1 MKYNVFKRPMF
12 RTGGLSQGTGI
23 TSGLDTPRI
32 GYVRGGRIATN
43 GRYNFN
49 IAGLVSPS
57 MATEYAMGQGTYT
70 PGGSGSG
77 SWRAALEKA
86 RAARKPSK
94 FLEWLKK
101 FKPSQANLARIAT
114 TPGVG
119 IGTTA
124 ALPVGAAGLTHMVQK
139 SLPEELKGEGGLFD
153 TSTAAWGGMGAG
165 AGLDPEVDEIL
176 RGKKVSDS
184 KTSDGTPI
192 TTAKGPPGGGDPDM
206 FYKKPVE
213 EVVEEDTPSLIGE
226 APKSE
231 EDILLEQLGDT
242 SLSKG
247 EKALMLS
254 EIIGQKGWK
263 GKTDK
268 AIELMKSK
276 TKSDRQLKK
285 DIAKLKYLQRGKER
299 IAGIEAGE
307 ATTSQKD
314 IKAKVANSIAIARQ
328 KGLVTTKDGI
338 TYYDGKTREQIEGA
352 IYDKL
357 LDAQKNTLKQTIVG
371 KNQPA
376 IVALRAQIRKER
388 LKAKPGDEKAQAKI
402 RELEMQLE
410 DMMNPG
416 KYGIAEGG
424 RVGYAQG
431 TPMAEPQVAA
441 TQTANANTT
450 ENTRPVNKLTFAEL
464 RNRLPKEITDDV
476 VQLLSNSEE
485 ALQDF
490 AYIQTQE
497 DINKFNVKYGVNVI
511 LPPQA

>member
-32 GYVRGGRIATN
+32 GFQYGTGLAY
-43 GRYNFN
+43 GQQYFPDKSN
-49 IAGLVSPS
+49 II
-57 MATEYAMGQGTYT
+57 
-70 PGGSGSG
+70 
-77 SWRAALEKA
+77 EKA
-86 RAARKPSK
+86 TKAVGPTSDYKDALLDYWPYKEGDK
-94 FLEWLKK
+94 FGEYDFWPKV
-101 FKPSQANLARIAT
+101 P
-114 TPGVG
+114 PG
-119 IGTTA
+119 TR
-124 ALPVGAAGLTHMVQK
+124 
-139 SLPEELKGEGGLFD
+139 
-153 TSTAAWGGMGAG
+153 
-165 AGLDPEVDEIL
+165 LDPE
-176 RGKKVSDS
+176 GKIIPKEKYEGSPARPHEDMPALEGIE
-184 KTSDGTPI
+184 TLGT
-192 TTAKGPPGGGDPDM
+192 KKDFGPYTEGSALEG
-206 FYKKPVE
+206 KA
-213 EVVEEDTPSLIGE
+213 T
-226 APKSE
+226 KSE
-231 EDILLEQLGDT
+231 EDLLLEQLGDT

-268 AIELMKSK
+268 AIELMKAKSK
-276 TKSDRQLKK
+276 EDRQLKK
-285 DIAKLKYLQRGKER
+285 DIAKLKYLQKGKER

-307 ATTSQKD
+307 LTTSQKD
-314 IKAKVANSIAIARQ
+314 INAKVENTKTLARQ
-328 KGLVTTKDGI
+328 KGLVTEKGGV
-338 TYYDGKTREQIEGA
+338 TYYNGKTEAEIKND

-357 LDAQKNTLKQTIVG
+357 LKDQNVSLADKVRAKFAKDMKDLDAE
-371 KNQPA
+371 
-376 IVALRAQIRKER
+376 IRKKKA
-388 LKAKPGDEKAQAKI
+388 KAKPGDEKAQAKI
-402 RELEMQLE
+402 RELEQQLE

-441 TQTANANTT
+441 TQTVGANTT

-476 VQLLSNSEE
+476 VQLLANSEE

>member
-1 MKYNVFKRPMF
+1 MKYNVFARPMF
-12 RTGGLSQGTGI
+12 KRGGMSQGTGI
-23 TSGLDTPRI
+23 TSGLDTPRRNFQYGTGLAYGQQYFPDKKPSTI
-32 GYVRGGRIATN
+32 EEATKAVAGPTSEYKDALLDYWPYKEGDKFGEYDFWPKVPPGTRLDEEGRIIQKEKYE
-43 GRYNFN
+43 G
-49 IAGLVSPS
+49 SPARPHED
-57 MATEYAMGQGTYT
+57 M
-70 PGGSGSG
+70 P
-77 SWRAALEKA
+77 ALE
-86 RAARKPSK
+86 
-94 FLEWLKK
+94 
-101 FKPSQANLARIAT
+101 
-114 TPGVG
+114 G
-119 IGTTA
+119 IE
-124 ALPVGAAGLTHMVQK
+124 AAGKKDFGPYT
-139 SLPEELKGEGGLFD
+139 EGSAL
-153 TSTAAWGGMGAG
+153 
-165 AGLDPEVDEIL
+165 E
-176 RGKKVSDS
+176 GKA
-184 KTSDGTPI
+184 T
-192 TTAKGPPGGGDPDM
+192 
-206 FYKKPVE
+206 
-213 EVVEEDTPSLIGE
+213 
-226 APKSE
+226 KSE
-231 EDILLEQLGDT
+231 EDLLLEQLGDT

-388 LKAKPGDEKAQAKI
+388 LKAKPGDEKALAKI
-402 RELEMQLE
+402 EKLEAELNDLL
-410 DMMNPG
+410 NPPG
-416 KYGIAEGG
+416 VYAEGG
-424 RVGYAQG
+424 RVNYAQG
-431 TPMAEPQVAA
+431 TPMAEPQIAA
-441 TQTANANTT
+441 TQTEGANTT
-450 ENTRPVNKLTFAEL
+450 ENTRPVNKLTFSEL

>member
-1 MKYNVFKRPMF
+1 MF

-206 FYKKPVE
+206 FYKKE
-213 EVVEEDTPSLIGE
+213 EELPIDLLEPGETPKSAEDILREAYEDTPM
-226 APKSE
+226 
-231 EDILLEQLGDT
+231 T
-242 SLSKG
+242 KG
-247 EKALMLS
+247 EKALILADVIGTPGGTKAKTKKAIDLLKDEAKAERIRKAAGKREVAKM
-254 EIIGQKGWK
+254 IYGQKG
-263 GKTDK
+263 
-268 AIELMKSK
+268 
-276 TKSDRQLKK
+276 
-285 DIAKLKYLQRGKER
+285 KEK
-299 IAGIEAGE
+299 IAGMKPK
-307 ATTSQKD
+307 TQVDLVDRYVSL
-314 IKAKVANSIAIARQ
+314 RQ
-328 KGLVTTKDGI
+328 KI
-338 TYYDGKTREQIEGA
+338 TSGKA
-352 IYDKL
+352 S
-357 LDAQKNTLKQTIVG
+357 DAEKSEF
-371 KNQPA
+371 
-376 IVALRAQIRKER
+376 VALKETI
-388 LKAKPGDEKAQAKI
+388 GKAQTGQLSEANKLEIALKI
-402 RELEMQLE
+402 SNIERKLEQAIKDEEKELIEKYQEQL
-410 DMMNPG
+410 DIYKKWAG
-416 KYGIAEGG
+416 KEGG
-424 RVGYAQG
+424 RVDRAYGNPNPTIPSNQN
-431 TPMAEPQVAA
+431 TKEPTEQV
-441 TQTANANTT
+441 T
-450 ENTRPVNKLTFAEL
+450 KFTFEEL

-476 VQLLSNSEE
+476 VKLISQSEE
-485 ALQDF
+485 AMQDF
-490 AYIQTQE
+490 AFIRTQG
-497 DINKFNVKYGVNVI
+497 DVGKFNTKYGVNLV

>member
-1 MKYNVFKRPMF
+1 
-12 RTGGLSQGTGI
+12 
-23 TSGLDTPRI
+23 
-32 GYVRGGRIATN
+32 
-43 GRYNFN
+43 
-49 IAGLVSPS
+49 
-57 MATEYAMGQGTYT
+57 
-70 PGGSGSG
+70 
-77 SWRAALEKA
+77 
-86 RAARKPSK
+86 
-94 FLEWLKK
+94 
-101 FKPSQANLARIAT
+101 
-114 TPGVG
+114 
-119 IGTTA
+119 
-124 ALPVGAAGLTHMVQK
+124 
-139 SLPEELKGEGGLFD
+139 
-153 TSTAAWGGMGAG
+153 
-165 AGLDPEVDEIL
+165 
-176 RGKKVSDS
+176 
-184 KTSDGTPI
+184 
-192 TTAKGPPGGGDPDM
+192 M
-206 FYKKPVE
+206 FYKAPIE
-213 EVVEEDTPSLIGE
+213 DVVEEDIPSLVAE
-226 APKSE
+226 KATKSE
-231 EDILLEQLGDT
+231 EDILLDQLGDT

-247 EKALMLS
+247 EKALMLAD
-254 EIIGQKGWK
+254 IIGTPGGME
-263 GKTDK
+263 GKTKK
-268 AIELMKSK
+268 ALELMKSK

-285 DIAKLKYLQRGKER
+285 DIAKLRYLQKGKER

-402 RELEMQLE
+402 EKLEAELDDLL
-410 DMMNPG
+410 NPPG
-416 KYGIAEGG
+416 VYAEGG
-424 RVGYAQG
+424 RVNYAQG
-431 TPMAEPQVAA
+431 TPMNEPQVAT
-441 TQTANANTT
+441 TQTVGANTT
-450 ENTRPVNKLTFAEL
+450 ENTRPVNKLTFSEL

-476 VQLLSNSEE
+476 VQLLANSEQ

>member
-1 MKYNVFKRPMF
+1 MKYNVFARPMF
-12 RTGGLSQGTGI
+12 KRGGISRGTGI

-32 GYVRGGRIATN
+32 GFYRGSRTYDKTIPSTIEEATKAV
-43 GRYNFN
+43 
-49 IAGLVSPS
+49 AGPTSDYKDALLDYWPYKEGDKFG
-57 MATEYAMGQGTYT
+57 EYDFWPKVPPGT
-70 PGGSGSG
+70 
-77 SWRAALEKA
+77 R
-86 RAARKPSK
+86 
-94 FLEWLKK
+94 
-101 FKPSQANLARIAT
+101 
-114 TPGVG
+114 
-119 IGTTA
+119 
-124 ALPVGAAGLTHMVQK
+124 
-139 SLPEELKGEGGLFD
+139 
-153 TSTAAWGGMGAG
+153 
-165 AGLDPEVDEIL
+165 LDPEGKIIQEEKYVNPARPHEDMPALEGIETV
-176 RGKKVSDS
+176 GKKDF
-184 KTSDGTPI
+184 
-192 TTAKGPPGGGDPDM
+192 GPYTEGSALEG
-206 FYKKPVE
+206 KA
-213 EVVEEDTPSLIGE
+213 T
-226 APKSE
+226 KSE
-231 EDILLEQLGDT
+231 EDLLLEQLGDT

-285 DIAKLKYLQRGKER
+285 DIAKLKYLQKGKER

-307 ATTSQKD
+307 LTTSQKD
-314 IKAKVANSIAIARQ
+314 INAKVENTKAIARQ
-328 KGLVTTKDGI
+328 KGLVTEKGGI
-338 TYYDGKTREQIEGA
+338 TYYDGKTEDEIKGA

-388 LKAKPGDEKAQAKI
+388 LKAKPGDKKTQAKI
-402 RELEMQLE
+402 EKLEAELDDLL
-410 DMMNPG
+410 NPPG
-416 KYGIAEGG
+416 VYAEGG
-424 RVGYAQG
+424 RVNYAQG
-431 TPMAEPQVAA
+431 TPMAEPQIAA
-441 TQTANANTT
+441 TQTEGANTT
-450 ENTRPVNKLTFAEL
+450 ENTRPVNKLTFSEL

-476 VQLLSNSEE
+476 VQLLANSEE